1 MKDLLAGISVIGFI
15 IVSVLAFI
23 AAKYGE
29 AWAMKMMDTILP
41 MIVQAWI
48 LNFAVIIQYHYGSSA
63 GSMRKTDMLE
73 KKNQNE
79 IIELRDE
86 VK

>member
-1 MKDLLAGISVIGFI
+1 MKDLLAAISVIGFI

-23 AAKYGE
+23 AAKWGE
-29 AWAMKMMDTILP
+29 TWAMKMMDTILP

-63 GSMRKTDMLE
+63 GSMRKTNMITKRDDV
-73 KKNQNE
+73 
-79 IIELRDE
+79 IELTKP
-86 VK
+86 VQ

>member
-1 MKDLLAGISVIGFI
+1 MKDLLAVISVIGFV
-15 IVSVLAFI
+15 IVSILAFI

-29 AWAMKMMDTILP
+29 IWATKMMDTILP

-63 GSMRKTDMLE
+63 GSMRKTDMIVKDKE
-73 KKNQNE
+73 KVE
-79 IIELRDE
+79 
-86 VK
+86 